1 MAPMKMAPMKPV
13 PRAEAGK
20 IRIIGGRWRG
30 TRLSVPASPGLRPSS
45 DRARETLFNWLMP
58 ALPGARVVDVF
69 AGTGALGLEAVSR
82 GAASAVLVER
92 DAALAQALRATVAR
106 LSAQPSVEVVQGD
119 ALAWLAR
126 QAPASFDL
134 AFVDPPFGAGLWQ
147 AALEALLPS
156 LAANAWVYV
165 ESPHD
170 QAPTLPPQWSLHRE
184 GRTREVR
191 FALYRA
197 SEPRR
202 ADTLNGNISVAAP
215 E

>member
-1 MAPMKMAPMKPV
+1 MAPMKPGSP
-13 PRAEAGK
+13 PRKGQPEAGK
-20 IRIIGGRWRG
+20 IRIISGRWRG

-45 DRARETLFNWLMP
+45 DRVRETLFNWLMP
-58 ALPGARVVDVF
+58 ELPGARVIDVF

-92 DAALAQALRATVAR
+92 DADLARALRETVTR
-106 LSAQPSVEVVQGD
+106 LSAQEAVEVVQSD
-119 ALAWLAR
+119 AVTWLAR

-134 AFVDPPFGAGLWQ
+134 AFVDPPFEADFWQ
-147 AALEALLPS
+147 PTLEALLPI
-156 LAANAWVYV
+156 LAPGAWVYV

-170 QAPTLPPQWSLHRE
+170 RRPVSPREWSPHRE
-184 GRTREVR
+184 GHTREVR

-197 SEPRR
+197 PGRR
-202 ADTLNGNISVAAP
+202 GADTLNGNVSVAVP

>member
-1 MAPMKMAPMKPV
+1 MKPA
-13 PRAEAGK
+13 PHAEPGK

-58 ALPGARVVDVF
+58 ALPGARVIDAF

-82 GAASAVLVER
+82 GAAHAVLVER
-92 DAALAQALRATVAR
+92 DPVLAQALRATVER
-106 LSAQPSVEVVQGD
+106 LSAQQSVQVVQSD
-119 ALAWLAR
+119 ALTWLAR

-134 AFVDPPFGAGLWQ
+134 AFVDPPFEADLWQ
-147 AALEALLPS
+147 ATLEVLLPT
-156 LAANAWVYV
+156 LAPNAWVYV

-170 QAPTLPPQWSLHRE
+170 RAPAPPSQWGLHRE

-197 SEPRR
+197 PDRR
-202 ADTLNGNISVAAP
+202 GADTLNGNVSVVVP